1 MNILGIHGGVTV
13 NQHDAAGAL
22 LVDGKLV
29 SCVEEE
35 RLIRAKT
42 ATGSSRSSAL
52 MRVFRRLG
60 WGVLKY
66 KVQHITF
73 R

>member
-1 MNILGIHGGVTV
+1 MKIVEIHSRVCF
-13 NQHDAAGAL
+13 NQHHAVAAL